1 MMTGIWYLT
10 LAIII
15 AGGTLSQRVLLRLCA
30 LNWLLIPDIPL
41 QPLDIRWVVCV
52 YLCGKV
58 DERIYSFYQVHY
70 QASLESL

>member
-1 MMTGIWYLT
+1 MVTGIWYLT
-10 LAIII
+10 PTIII
-15 AGGTLSQRVLLRLCA
+15 AGGTLSQRVLLRLCV

-41 QPLDIRWVVCV
+41 QPLDIPWVVCV

-58 DERIYSFYQVHY
+58 NEIIYSFYQVHY